1 MTTQLAPASI
11 SPPSPRVRVK
21 SREPRFAPYLMVAPM
36 LVIFVGILGY
46 PFVRLIVI
54 SFQDYRRAQVLG
66 TKPAEWV
73 GFAHYVKVFQDP
85 LFWQSLLRTI
95 QFVVAAVGLTI
106 GLGLLI
112 AQLLTKVSGWVKVVV
127 LTSMIAV
134 WSMPQIIA
142 MPIWRWLIDQ
152 SFGVLNYLLFHL
164 GLLPQRNFNWFR
176 EPLTGWMVI
185 TAIVVWGALP
195 LAVISLHAAMAAV
208 SQENIEAARLDG
220 AGAFRLFRAVTLP
233 AIKPTL
239 LIIVVLSIIW
249 DYGVFAQVW
258 MFRNVGTG
266 KPDYYT
272 VGIWSYVESF
282 SKNNFGYGAAIAL
295 ISVLLLGLLSAY
307 AVKHVL
313 RSTDQ
318 GA

>member
-1 MTTQLAPASI
+1 MTTQTLPLPGGSTATPAP
-11 SPPSPRVRVK
+11 VK
-21 SREPRFAPYLMVAPM
+21 SREPRFTPYLMVAPM
-36 LVIFVGILGY
+36 LVVFLGILGY
-46 PFVRLIVI
+46 PFVRLIII
-54 SFQDYRRAQVLG
+54 SFQDYGRAQVLG
-66 TKPAEWV
+66 NKPAQWV

-85 LFWQSLLRTI
+85 VFWQSLLRTLE
-95 QFVVAAVGLTI
+95 FLVAAVGLTVFI
-106 GLGLLI
+106 GLLC
-112 AQLLTKVSGWVKVVV
+112 AQLLTKVSGWVRVTL

-134 WSMPQIIA
+134 WSMPPIISI
-142 MPIWRWLIDQ
+142 PIWRWLIDQ
-152 SFGVLNYLLFHL
+152 SFGVINYILFNV
-164 GLLPQRNFNWFR
+164 GILPQRNFNWFR
-176 EPLTGWMVI
+176 EPTTGWLVI

-195 LAVISLHAAMAAV
+195 FVVISLHAAMTSV
-208 SQENIEAARLDG
+208 SRENIEAARLDG

-233 AIKPTL
+233 SIKPTL

-266 KPDYYT
+266 KSDYYT
-272 VGIWSYVESF
+272 IGIWSYVESF

-295 ISVLLLGLLSAY
+295 VSVLLLGLLSAY

-313 RSTDQ
+313 RSTE